1 MTQMLRIKNGFF
13 TFLIS
18 ENLLNLRPKTALTYL
33 LFYEFRGE
41 IMICR
46 PQIAT
51 HKSIFMKDR
60 KKHAMSSERKKIIQN
75 PTPN

>member
-41 IMICR
+41 KGNTDETDLFFKHISHINFYKN
-46 PQIAT
+46 AA
-51 HKSIFMKDR
+51 
-60 KKHAMSSERKKIIQN
+60 KKLFSKWCKII
-75 PTPN
+75 